1 MVYGNIYLAVIH
13 IYGIGYCM
21 WHTLLKPSASWQ
33 PRFAAAE
40 LSLLT
45 KYANKLTSNTT
56 HSSQFT
62 VLFAVCSLRQVGRPA
77 TILLAEHFCLRLFNL
92 LHRCL
97 ARILLQLVRQ
107 VGRPSLIIIPIAF
120 YYHLLVQLI
129 RQVGRPAL
137 ITHPIAFYCNLLALM
152 IRQVGRPALTILPIA
167 IDFNLLD
174 KLAVLL

>member
-1 MVYGNIYLAVIH
+1 
-13 IYGIGYCM
+13 M

-45 KYANKLTSNTT
+45 KYANKLKSNTT
-56 HSSQFT
+56 HSSQLT

-77 TILLAEHFCLRLFNL
+77 TVLHFCLRLFNL

-107 VGRPSLIIIPIAF
+107 VGRPTLIILPIAF

-129 RQVGRPAL
+129 RKVGRPAL
-137 ITHPIAFYCNLLALM
+137 ITHPIAFCYSLSLQLV
-152 IRQVGRPALTILPIA
+152 RQVGRPALIMLPITFYYHLLVPKFRQVGRPAA
-167 IDFNLLD
+167 IRLPFTFELP
-174 KLAVLL
+174 